1 MSNAKNPGDTIVE
14 LAIGYIPAGAL
25 ACACKFNIA
34 DRLENG
40 PKTAAELANEVGVH
54 AQSLNRVLRMLA
66 MYGIFKEDEQ
76 GRYHQT
82 AESELLRT
90 SLPHTLH
97 HAALM
102 ITQDVFWKP
111 VGELQ
116 DVVRSG
122 ENGMVPI
129 FGAPFFEYFIKN
141 KQAGGTFHRGMSSLS
156 DMENAPL
163 AGAYD
168 GWKGVNTIVDVAGG
182 HGGLL
187 IEALK
192 LAPNAKG
199 ILFDEAHV
207 LKDARVNEEKGRW
220 TCVEG
225 DFFKSAPAGGD
236 LYMLK
241 RIIHDW
247 KDDDCVTILSNIR
260 KAMNPGA
267 RVLVFDCVIPP
278 LNVPHGGKVLDVLMM
293 SALPGF
299 ERTEAEFAALFKRAG
314 LKLTRVIQAPALLSV
329 TEAVAA

>member
-1 MSNAKNPGDTIVE
+1 MSSEDPGQTIVN

-25 ACACKFNIA
+25 ACACKLHVA
-34 DRLENG
+34 DMLANG
-40 PKTAAELANEVGVH
+40 PRTTADLAKEAKVH
-54 AQSLNRVLRMLA
+54 TQSLHRVLRMLA

-76 GRYHQT
+76 GRFHHT
-82 AESELLRT
+82 PASELLKT

-97 HAALM
+97 HAVLM
-102 ITQDVFWKP
+102 IDQDVFWKP
-111 VGELQ
+111 VGEL
-116 DVVRSG
+116 DTVVRTG

-129 FGAPFFEYFIKN
+129 FGAPFFDYFEKN
-141 KQAGGTFHRGMSSLS
+141 KEAGATFHNGMSSLS
-156 DMENAPL
+156 DLENAPL

-168 GWKGVNTIVDVAGG
+168 WKGAGAGTIVDVAGG

-192 LAPNAKG
+192 LAPQAKG
-199 ILFDEAHV
+199 ILFDATHV

-220 TCVEG
+220 TTIEG
-225 DFFKSAPAGGD
+225 DFFKSVPAGGD
-236 LYMLK
+236 VYMLK

-267 RVLVFDCVIPP
+267 RVLVFDCVIPAG
-278 LNVPHGGKVLDVLMM
+278 NVGHGGKVLDVLMM

-314 LKLTRVIQAPALLSV
+314 LKLNRVIQAPALLSV

>member
-1 MSNAKNPGDTIVE
+1 MSAKPPGSTIID
-14 LAIGYIPAGAL
+14 LCFGYILSGAL
-25 ACACKFNIA
+25 ATAAKLKIA
-34 DRLENG
+34 DKLENG
-40 PKTAAELANEVGVH
+40 PKPLQQLAQEAGVH
-54 AQSLNRVLRMLA
+54 AQSLHRVLRMLA
-66 MYGIFKEDEQ
+66 SFGIFREDEQ
-76 GRYHQT
+76 GNFHQT
-82 AESELLRT
+82 DESELLRT

-97 HAALM
+97 HATLM
-102 ITQDVFWKP
+102 VTQDIFWRP

-116 DVVRSG
+116 DVVRTG
-122 ENGMVPI
+122 ENGMVPF
-129 FGAPFFEYFIKN
+129 FGAPFFDYFKQN
-141 KQAGGTFHRGMSSLS
+141 KVAGDTFHRGMSSLS

-168 GWKGVNTIVDVAGG
+168 WSGIGTIIDVAGG

-192 LAPNAKG
+192 RAPAAKG
-199 ILFDEAHV
+199 ILFDEAIV
-207 LKDARVNEEKGRW
+207 LKEARVNEEKGRW
-220 TCVEG
+220 SCVEG
-225 DFFKSAPAGGD
+225 DFFKSVPGGGD
-236 LYMLK
+236 AYLLK

-278 LNVPHGGKVLDVLMM
+278 GNEPHGGKILDVLMM

-299 ERTEAEFAALFKRAG
+299 ERTEKEFAALFKRAG
-314 LKLTRVIQAPALLSV
+314 LKLNRVIQAPALLSI

>member
-1 MSNAKNPGDTIVE
+1 MSQDPGMTLIN
-14 LAIGYIPAGAL
+14 LMFGYIQTGAL
-25 ACACKFNIA
+25 ACAAKLKIA
-34 DRLENG
+34 DKLEAG
-40 PKTAAELANEVGVH
+40 PKSIEQLANEAGVH
-54 AQSLNRVLRMLA
+54 TQSLYRVLRMLA
-66 MYGIFKEDEQ
+66 SCGVFREDEK
-76 GRYHQT
+76 GLWHLT
-82 AESELLRT
+82 PAADLMRT

-97 HAALM
+97 HAVLM
-102 ITQDVFWKP
+102 CSQDIFWKP
-111 VGELQ
+111 TGELQ
-116 DVVRSG
+116 DVVRTG
-122 ENGMVPI
+122 ENGMIAI
-129 FGAPFFEYFIKN
+129 FGAPFFEYFKKN
-141 KQAGGTFHRGMSSLS
+141 KEAGETFHRGMSSLS

-168 GWKGVNTIVDVAGG
+168 WSGINMIVDVAGG

-192 LAPNAKG
+192 LAPGAKG
-199 ILFDEAHV
+199 VLFDEEIV

-220 TCVEG
+220 ACVEG
-225 DFFKSAPAGGD
+225 DFFKSVPAGGD
-236 LYMLK
+236 AYLLK

-278 LNVPHGGKVLDVLMM
+278 GNDPHGGKLLDVLMM

-299 ERTEAEFAALFKRAG
+299 ERTEKEFAALFQRAG
-314 LKLTRVIQAPALLSV
+314 LKLTRVVQAPALLSI

>member
-1 MSNAKNPGDTIVE
+1 MSSAKAPGQTIVD

-25 ACACKFNIA
+25 ATAAKLKIA
-34 DRLENG
+34 DKLEAG
-40 PKTAAELANEVGVH
+40 PKSLDALAKETGVH
-54 AQSLNRVLRMLA
+54 AQSLHRVLRMLA
-66 MYGIFKEDEQ
+66 MYGIFKEDDK
-76 GRYHQT
+76 GNFHQT
-82 AESELLRT
+82 PESDLLRT
-90 SLPHTLH
+90 SLPYTLH

-102 ITQDVFWKP
+102 ITQDIFWKP
-111 VGELQ
+111 VGEL
-116 DVVRSG
+116 DNVVRSG

-129 FGAPFFEYFIKN
+129 FGAPFFDYFKKN
-141 KQAGGTFHRGMSSLS
+141 KEAGDTFHRGMSSLS

-168 GWKGVNTIVDVAGG
+168 WSGINTIVDVAGG

-192 LAPNAKG
+192 LAPGAKG
-199 ILFDEAHV
+199 ILFDEAIV

-220 TCVEG
+220 SCVEG

-236 LYMLK
+236 AYLLK

-247 KDDDCVTILSNIR
+247 KDEDCVTILSNIR

-267 RVLVFDCVIPP
+267 KVLVFDCVIPP
-278 LNVPHGGKVLDVLMM
+278 GNDPHGGKVLDVLMM

-314 LKLTRVIQAPALLSV
+314 LKLTRVIQAPALLSI